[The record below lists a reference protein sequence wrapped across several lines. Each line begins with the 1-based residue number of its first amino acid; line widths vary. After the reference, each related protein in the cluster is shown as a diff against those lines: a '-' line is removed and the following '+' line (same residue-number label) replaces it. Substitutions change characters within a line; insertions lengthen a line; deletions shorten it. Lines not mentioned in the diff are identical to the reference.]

1 MSPEAP
7 ELVGGFRGKQSL
19 VDFFIWV
26 DLHFH
31 GSQGHISPHSQYDL
45 GKVTST

>member
-1 MSPEAP
+1 MSPEASA
-7 ELVGGFRGKQSL
+7 LVGRFRGKQSL

-31 GSQGHISPHSQYDL
+31 RSQVHICPHPQYDL
-45 GKVTST
+45 GKVMNT